1 MVKPTNQLRL
11 DQIVEAAVRRFA
23 HFGIA
28 KTTLTEVAEDLALSK
43 QALAYYFPDKQSL
56 VNAVIEKL
64 SDDYSR
70 QLAAEIAGSSTVEA
84 ALLKLTDV
92 KADYFERY
100 YMFATQAEHFHNAR
114 QESYQTWRMHL
125 AHRESGLL
133 TNLFEKGIRQGE
145 LKAVDAHKTAELL
158 LETLYA
164 FSKCMKEGV
173 AVPDPQA
180 FRELLMK
187 QREVIKLFYQGLKA
201 ETWIN

>member
-1 MVKPTNQLRL
+1 MVKATNQLRQ
-11 DQIVEAAVRRFA
+11 DQIVEAAVRRFS

-43 QALAYYFPDKQSL
+43 QALSYYFPDKQSL
-56 VNAVIEKL
+56 VNAVVEKL

-70 QLAAEIAGSSTVEA
+70 QLAAEIKASSSVEA
-84 ALLKLTDV
+84 ALLKLTEV
-92 KADYFERY
+92 KADFFERY
-100 YMFATQAEHFHNAR
+100 FMFATQAEHFHNAR
-114 QESYQTWRMHL
+114 HESYQTWRMHL
-125 AHRESGLL
+125 ANRESGLL

-145 LKAVDAHKTAELL
+145 LKNVDANKTAELL

-173 AVPDPQA
+173 AVPDPRA

-201 ETWIN
+201 ETWIK